1 VSNGTKGI
9 EKIWLLESPASRIAS
24 LAMVPLSWLYAA
36 GWKLYLGVYRAG
48 IKRRKRFDGLKVVG
62 VGNLQVGGTG
72 KTPIVIALASLL
84 KSRGVD
90 AAISVSAYGSPASK
104 SAAVA
109 PEVELDPDLH
119 GDEACLIR
127 ENLPNALIVLGRDR
141 VRAAQLAV
149 QRGAKVLILD
159 DGFQHLPLFRDVDI
173 VVWSGPGGNM
183 RCLPAGPL
191 REPLSGL
198 DRSDAVFVS
207 QPESGLPDVP
217 AEKYGFKR
225 ISHQIVSLDLDP
237 VSTDWLAGRRVDILC
252 AIARPDR
259 FEQSVRA
266 LGAIVKNRYYL
277 RDHDSMHNLPAALVQ
292 DAETPCIVTEKDA
305 VKLRRRGLCRQKFF
319 VLKSTV
325 EFDDPEAVYSWLI
338 ERVR

>member
-1 VSNGTKGI
+1 MSNGTKGI

-36 GWKLYLGVYRAG
+36 GWKLYLGTYRAG
-48 IKRRKRFDGLKVVG
+48 LKRRKRFDGLKVVG
-62 VGNLQVGGTG
+62 VGNLLVGGTG

-90 AAISVSAYGSPASK
+90 AAISVSGYGSPSSR
-104 SAAVA
+104 SAAIA
-109 PEVELDPDLH
+109 PEGELNPDVH

-127 ENLPNALIVLGRDR
+127 ENLPNAVIFLGRDR
-141 VRAAQLAV
+141 VKAAQLAA
-149 QRGAKVLILD
+149 QRGVELLILD

-173 VVWSGPGGNM
+173 VVWSGFGANK

-207 QPESGLPDVP
+207 QPESGLPDVQ
-217 AEKYGFKR
+217 AAKFGFKR
-225 ISHQIVSLDLDP
+225 VSQQIASLDADP
-237 VSTDWLAGRRVDILC
+237 VPIDWLAGRSVDILC

-277 RDHDSMHNLPAALVQ
+277 RDHDSMQNLPAALLQ

-305 VKLRRRGLCRQKFF
+305 VKLRRRGLCKQKFF

-325 EFDDPEAVYSWLI
+325 EFDEPEAVYSWLI